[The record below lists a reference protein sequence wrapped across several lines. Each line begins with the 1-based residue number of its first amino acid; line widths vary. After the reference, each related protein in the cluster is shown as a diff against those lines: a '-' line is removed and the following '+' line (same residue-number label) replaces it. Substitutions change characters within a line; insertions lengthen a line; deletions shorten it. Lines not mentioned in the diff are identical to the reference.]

1 LGHKNDQIAAMPRCS
16 LLHMNN
22 YAPPRA
28 LPDGNL
34 AIFIARQAG
43 LFIVTVKFHYFSRT
57 TLE

>member
-1 LGHKNDQIAAMPRCS
+1 MPRCS

-43 LFIVTVKFHYFSRT
+43 LFIVTAKFHYFSRT